1 MSRSMFELE
10 VEENPYSKSQE
21 RILSWFKHS
30 LDIDRFLVNSK
41 ISELLLGPEKKDF

>member
-1 MSRSMFELE
+1 MSQNMFELE

-21 RILSWFKHS
+21 RMHSWFKHS

-41 ISELLLGPEKKDF
+41 IPEMLLGPEKKDF

>member
-1 MSRSMFELE
+1 MFELK

-21 RILSWFKHS
+21 RMLSLFKHS

-41 ISELLLGPEKKDF
+41 IPKLLLGPEKNDF